1 MDILA
6 IPMKRNDSGAK
17 TIGGYLRA
25 LLKELW
31 AEGEGFSGKRP
42 FGNSGWEYDLY
53 KALIQ
58 AKAIRGEFDS
68 CGDIGDFDQAAA
80 NKLIFKA
87 IEAMGTMVMK

>member
-1 MDILA
+1 MNILDV
-6 IPMKRNDSGAK
+6 PMKKNDSGAK

-42 FGNSGWEYDLY
+42 FGNSGWERDIY
-53 KALIQ
+53 KALIE
-58 AKAIRGEFDS
+58 AKLVKGTLDEDGYYEN
-68 CGDIGDFDQAAA
+68 CDEAAA

-87 IEAMGTMVMK
+87 IEQMGN